1 MSSTKP
7 LNILISGSGI
17 CGPSCAYWLHRFLPT
32 AQITII
38 ERSPEPRLGGQAVDL
53 RSACV
58 PIVRKMGLLEMVKE
72 KNTTEMGMEFVYLD
86 TKRKALFPKTGEEER
101 QSVTSEYEILRGDL
115 AEILYNTTKSLPNVA
130 YIFDETITSITQVD
144 TPGLPTA
151 AEVTFKNSHLPPSTY
166 DLVIGADGQMSRTR
180 RLIFRHG
187 PKNDD
192 YLHRLG
198 QYSALF
204 TIPRDP
210 TMDNEYAQWYNAP
223 GGRLFLLRPDPYGTT
238 RAYLSVTDKNLSRFD
253 EIDELL
259 RTGTRAQQQAWFERE
274 FKDAGYQTERCLS
287 AMIKADD
294 FYMQQIA
301 QVRMPQ
307 WSKGCC
313 VLVGDAAYCP
323 SPISGVG
330 TAAAIVG
337 SYVLAGEVAKSLH
350 DIPAALRE
358 YERVTRGFVDKA
370 QRLVPGAPQIANPQ
384 SVWGIRVLNAVT
396 GVLASRFV
404 QGLGGLVGRLF
415 PAFGGTTAW
424 CPPEYEG
431 VKGV

>member
-1 MSSTKP
+1 MTSTKP

-17 CGPSCAYWLHRFLPT
+17 CGPSCAYWLHCFLPM

-38 ERSPEPRLGGQAVDL
+38 ERSPVPRLGGQAVDL
-53 RSACV
+53 RSACI
-58 PIVRKMGLLEMVKE
+58 PIVKKMGLLDKVLE

-101 QSVTSEYEILRGDL
+101 QSATSEYEILRGDI
-115 AEILYNTTKSLPNVA
+115 AEIFFNATKSLRNVT
-130 YIFDETITSITQVD
+130 YIFDEMITSITQVD
-144 TPGLPTA
+144 TPGSSTT

-180 RLIFRHG
+180 RLVFGHG

-204 TIPRDP
+204 TMLRDP
-210 TMDNEYAQWYNAP
+210 IDNEYAQWYNAP
-223 GGRLFLLRPDPYGTT
+223 GGRLFLLRPDPYGTQ

-253 EIDELL
+253 EIDGLL
-259 RTGTRAQQQAWFERE
+259 RTGTREQQQAWFERE
-274 FKDAGYQTERCLS
+274 FQGAGYQTDRCLA
-287 AMIKADD
+287 AMKKADD

-313 VLVGDAAYCP
+313 VVVGDAAYCP

-370 QRLVPGAPQIANPQ
+370 QKLVPGAPQIANPQ
-384 SVWGIRVLNAVT
+384 SVWGIKVLNAVT

-404 QGLGGLVGRLF
+404 QGLSGLVGRLF
-415 PAFGGTTAW
+415 PAFGSTTAW
-424 CPPEYEG
+424 CPPDYEG

>member
-144 TPGLPTA
+144 TPA
-151 AEVTFKNSHLPPSTY
+151 SPPP
-166 DLVIGADGQMSRTR
+166 Q
-180 RLIFRHG
+180 
-187 PKNDD
+187 K
-192 YLHRLG
+192 LG